1 MKRIQCPCCGYFTI
15 DGEDEVIVDYCEVC
29 SWRYDLPAHEY
40 PDKVTGYNRISL
52 NNARNNYKLFKASK
66 EEFLGTNR
74 IREPFSEGL
83 LENNI

>member
-1 MKRIQCPCCGYFTI
+1 MLWLFYYRWRRWSYS
-15 DGEDEVIVDYCEVC
+15 

-74 IREPFSEGL
+74 IREPFSEEL